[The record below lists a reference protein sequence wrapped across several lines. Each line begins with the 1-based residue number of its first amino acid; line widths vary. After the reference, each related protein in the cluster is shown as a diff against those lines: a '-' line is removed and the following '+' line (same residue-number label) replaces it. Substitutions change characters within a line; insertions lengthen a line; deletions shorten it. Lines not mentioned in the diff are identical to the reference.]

1 MAKSKKIEIL
11 PPPKKY
17 LGGVGCYP
25 NCRRGINNRIS
36 CEKFM
41 KIGPVKVQLHA
52 GEVLRLCNGRANW
65 TFCHFELHV
74 KFDRNLIQS

>member
-1 MAKSKKIEIL
+1 
-11 PPPKKY
+11 
-17 LGGVGCYP
+17 
-25 NCRRGINNRIS
+25 
-36 CEKFM
+36 M

-74 KFDRNLIQS
+74 KFDRNLIQSWKLAVFFTEPLCIKMRKMGPTGL